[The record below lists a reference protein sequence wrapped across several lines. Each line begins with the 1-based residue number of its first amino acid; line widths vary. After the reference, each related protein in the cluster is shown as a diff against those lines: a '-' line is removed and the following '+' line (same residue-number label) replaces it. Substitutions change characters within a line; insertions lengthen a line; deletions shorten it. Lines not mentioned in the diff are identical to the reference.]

1 MPPLVPDT
9 EDDEDESEGDLVIAY
24 LHRETISPRP
34 EKEEPLNQPIQID
47 SDIRIR
53 AKTLI
58 SQSLAHKE
66 ESTLEKTFEELVP
79 REYHQF
85 SSVFEM
91 KASECFPESKPWDHR
106 IDPNQNLDRKI
117 ETLSLRTE
125 RRRDEQ
131 VY

>member
-85 SSVFEM
+85 
-91 KASECFPESKPWDHR
+91 
-106 IDPNQNLDRKI
+106 
-117 ETLSLRTE
+117 
-125 RRRDEQ
+125 
-131 VY
+131 